1 MIRRG
6 EIPAKWED
14 ARRALS
20 ERLADIVS
28 VLDRG
33 FKAHEQFREVKDVE
47 IDTDALPLDI
57 EVRGSS
63 APLAV
68 LALRVVETARGSSAV
83 VSGPAVLWEWTGT
96 ALRIH
101 GVADLSAS
109 TRYLVT
115 LALVE

>member
-20 ERLADIVS
+20 ERLADIVG
-28 VLDRG
+28 VLDKG
-33 FKAHEQFREVKDVE
+33 FRSREQFREVKDVE
-47 IDTDALPLDI
+47 IDTGALPVDVA
-57 EVRGSS
+57 VRGNS

-68 LALRVVETARGSSAV
+68 LALRAIPTALGSVNV
-83 VSGPAVLWEWTGT
+83 VSGPAVTWEWRDG
-96 ALRIH
+96 AIRIH
-101 GVADLSAS
+101 ALGTLTSS